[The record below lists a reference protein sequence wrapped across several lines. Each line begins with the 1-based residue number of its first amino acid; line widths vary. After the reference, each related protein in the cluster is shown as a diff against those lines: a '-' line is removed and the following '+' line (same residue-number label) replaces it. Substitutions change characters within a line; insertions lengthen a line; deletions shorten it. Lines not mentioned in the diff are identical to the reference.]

1 MLTAVYWL
9 LLIYMIAALIWW
21 FIALESQN
29 QKVYRDHLQQLPSTA
44 IDYASKKESLIQA
57 SDRKSMQYVGEG
69 VTFLLVILAG
79 AVFVFRSVRKEFKLS
94 LQQRDFMMAVTHELK
109 TPVAAIQL
117 NVQTIQKRKLEQRN
131 QDIMLDGVA
140 KECSRLNM
148 LTQNILLTSQFESGV
163 YNGIKQNINL
173 SEIVKQT
180 VEEYTLRY
188 PNRNIIYDE
197 PGKAL
202 NIKGEANMM
211 QMAISN
217 LLENALKYSASEKPV
232 TIKLMQENRAVM
244 LMVKD
249 EGIGLPIA
257 ERKDIFKKFYR
268 SQSHS
273 KLNVKGTG
281 LGLYLC
287 KKIITDHKGI
297 LTVSD
302 NIPAGL
308 VFSITLPHHY
318 KPTI

>member
-29 QKVYRDHLQQLPSTA
+29 QKVYRDHLQQLSITA
-44 IDYASKKESLIQA
+44 EDYAPKQEKLMQA

-94 LQQRDFMMAVTHELK
+94 LQQQDFMMAVTHELK

-117 NVQTIQKRKLEQRN
+117 NVQTIQKRKLEQKH
-131 QDIMLDGVA
+131 QDIMLDGVV
-140 KECSRLNM
+140 KECNRLNM

-163 YNGIKQNINL
+163 YNGTKQQINL
-173 SEIVKQT
+173 TKIVKQT
-180 VEEYTLRY
+180 VDEYVLRY
-188 PNRNIIYDE
+188 PNRKLIYKL
-197 PGKAL
+197 PVIAFH
-202 NIKGEANMM
+202 IKGEANMI
-211 QMAISN
+211 QMVISN
-217 LLENALKYSASEKPV
+217 LLENALKYSTEDKPV
-232 TIKLMQENRAVM
+232 TIQLMQDKHEVH
-244 LMVKD
+244 LMVMD
-249 EGIGLPIA
+249 EGIGLPVE

-273 KLNVKGTG
+273 NLNVKGTG

-287 KKIITDHKGI
+287 KKIITDHKGN
-297 LTVSD
+297 LNVSD
-302 NIPAGL
+302 NIPKGL
-308 VFSITLPHHY
+308 IFSISLPLSD
-318 KPTI
+318 KPVI